1 MTAGVLGAFMAVVC
15 AFDYGGLFSVRV
27 TPSARSKVRGKVKV
41 SGQGQRQDRI
51 SGLCQIFRGMVY
63 ISSAGPSLGLEQK

>member
-41 SGQGQRQDRI
+41 SGQGQRQDR
-51 SGLCQIFRGMVY
+51 S
-63 ISSAGPSLGLEQK
+63 